1 MNPTI
6 IDTLVNGISTN
17 LTDATRERLTRSIR
31 VVDKQLEETKVNR
44 SSKTLFKPNTT
55 TASSASSN
63 TDMNTDVYTNIS
75 DMINGSQTGDVG
87 GFTTLL
93 DSLTMKNK
101 RYYSIIKDYE
111 IMPILIP
118 QINRVLM
125 FLTNECLSPDIQSDQ
140 TFTITYLADT
150 DEHQIQKTIDDIK
163 KEMKLD
169 NMLREVYSNRHRLG
183 NEYYTVIDYNETF
196 NHMLDM
202 MQQKGLVESTAGMT
216 DSQFLEYAFQQATD
230 VINECTVQVP
240 IQVETSKGTITE
252 NVDISLDHLNIKIE
266 RTSLLRY
273 TENAQSEILHET
285 YSRYSRK
292 EMMKHQTLNEAVVD
306 MSKMTSIVQ
315 DLKKKKL
322 DRCTI
327 ERLDPAK
334 VFKLEVGGK
343 IIGYFYVM
351 DLNEN
356 DSNVINFS
364 QALKNQ
370 LLKTKAANMSIAN
383 KSAEEVIARELSE
396 KIINKFDPN
405 IGINRLEDIDLLHN
419 FIRNNEIYQGNKR
432 IIFYYEDEIFDMSR
446 ADGSLLTNAVF
457 FTKLYSTLLL
467 NNIMTKVLRGRGRQ
481 IHMVKTGVSPSIQ
494 RYIQNAMANLT
505 MPENNLGTLHGS
517 FEQIL
522 NPFNSS
528 SDIVLPVE
536 DTSDRYIETDY
547 IPGQDVNMDDDFL
560 KFLLNSIVSS
570 FGLDAAVIDATNG
583 NLQFARTLSMESL
596 QICNNIRNEQQ
607 DLHDS
612 WERMCLEVLQ
622 IMGDDDVRN
631 AIDNGLV
638 KVDFF
643 EPESLIIQNTV
654 DAMSNVKSYA
664 EGLADL
670 IPEFNEDGS
679 EMKRMKFIYGIVKD
693 KLNIDWATIET
704 QLKEISIDQI
714 GSNLDADIRKIVA
727 EYMQNT
733 EQRQYGDQNGD
744 GVVSEDD
751 NISNTDDFDDL
762 Y

>member
-44 SSKTLFKPNTT
+44 SSKSLFKPNNS
-55 TASSASSN
+55 ASSSSSN

-285 YSRYSRK
+285 YSRFSRK

-405 IGINRLEDIDLLHN
+405 IGINRLEDIDLLHD

-751 NISNTDDFDDL
+751 NVSNTDDFDDL

>member
-44 SSKTLFKPNTT
+44 SSKSLFKPNNS
-55 TASSASSN
+55 ASSSSSN

-150 DEHQIQKTIDDIK
+150 DEHQIQKTINDIK

-240 IQVETSKGTITE
+240 IQVETSKGPITE

-285 YSRYSRK
+285 YSRFSRK

-405 IGINRLEDIDLLHN
+405 IGINRLEDIDLLHD
-419 FIRNNEIYQGNKR
+419 FIRNNEIYRGNKR

-612 WERMCLEVLQ
+612 WERMCLEVLR

-751 NISNTDDFDDL
+751 NVSNTDDFDDL

>member
-1 MNPTI
+1 MNNTI
-6 IDTLVNGISTN
+6 IDNLVNGISSN

-31 VVDKQLEETKVNR
+31 IVDKQLEETKVNR
-44 SSKTLFKPNTT
+44 SSKSLFKPNTT
-55 TASSASSN
+55 TNSSSSN

-202 MQQKGLVESTAGMT
+202 MKQKGLVESTAGMT
-216 DSQFLEYAFQQATD
+216 DTQFLEYAFQQATD
-230 VINECTVQVP
+230 VINECTVSVP
-240 IQVETSKGTITE
+240 IQVETNKGAITE

-405 IGINRLEDIDLLHN
+405 IGINRLEDIDLLHD
-419 FIRNNEIYQGNKR
+419 FIRNNEIYRGNKR

-612 WERMCLEVLQ
+612 WERMCLEVLR

-751 NISNTDDFDDL
+751 SVSNTDDFDDL

>member
-17 LTDATRERLTRSIR
+17 LPDATRERLSQSIR
-31 VVDKQLEETKVNR
+31 LVNKQLEETKVNR
-44 SSKTLFKPNTT
+44 SSNTLFKPNNSAT
-55 TASSASSN
+55 SSTSN
-63 TDMNTDVYTNIS
+63 ADMNTDVYTNIS

-169 NMLREVYSNRHRLG
+169 NLLREVYSNRHRLG

-216 DSQFLEYAFQQATD
+216 DTQFLEYAFQQATD
-230 VINECTVQVP
+230 VINECTVSVP
-240 IQVETSKGTITE
+240 VQIETNKGTITE
-252 NVDISLDHLNIKIE
+252 NVDISLDNLNIKIE

-273 TENAQSEILHET
+273 TENAQSELLHET

-315 DLKKKKL
+315 ELKKKKL

-405 IGINRLEDIDLLHN
+405 IGINRLEDIDLLHD
-419 FIRNNEIYQGNKR
+419 FIRNNEIYRGNKR

-612 WERMCLEVLQ
+612 WERMCLEVLS

-631 AIDNGLV
+631 AIDNGLI

-733 EQRQYGDQNGD
+733 EQRQYGDQNND